1 MLEVPGNRSILQRRS
16 SISNTIQAGLDG
28 LAVLGVAYWLVDY
41 HIGDLTADYTIMILL
56 LMGALAVIYDHY
68 AIYRSNANFTR
79 KIYTLF
85 KAWTATF
92 AFLFIMAFLTKQSEQ
107 YSRLLV
113 GQLFLAGY
121 VSQLLLHLLMRAMQ
135 GTILKHAHKPENAVI
150 IGTGRLANF
159 LYQKISSNPWLDT
172 HVVGCVQIKAGES
185 AATSAVMP
193 AATPDAADEAGK
205 YPPLLGDIT
214 GLEELIGRHGVRT
227 VYFVTPLDTAEVIED
242 LYFKLLDKHI
252 TVHWIPDIFSLRL
265 VNHSVREIAGIPVI
279 TLSETPLT
287 GTRLLIKSLEDF
299 VLSALILI
307 LVSPILLAVAIAIKL
322 DSPGPVF
329 FRQQRMGWNGKI
341 FRIWKFRSMQVHQ
354 SENGVVVQAQ
364 KNDPRVTRVGA
375 FIRRTSLDELP
386 QVFNVLMGEMSLVGP
401 RPHAIQHDEEYSR
414 RITDYF
420 ARHNIKPGI
429 TGLAQVRG
437 YRGETRDI
445 EQMIQR
451 VESDIEY
458 INNWS
463 LALDLSIL
471 LRTAAVFTGKNAY

>member
-1 MLEVPGNRSILQRRS
+1 MFLTPRAGRSVLQRRS
-16 SISNTIQAGLDG
+16 SISNTVQAGLDG
-28 LAVLGVAYWLVDY
+28 LAVLGVAYWLIDY
-41 HIGDLTADYTIMILL
+41 NIGELTADYTIMVLL

-68 AIYRSNANFTR
+68 AIYRSNTNFTR
-79 KIYTLF
+79 KVFTLF

-92 AFLFIMAFLTKQSEQ
+92 AFLFILAFLTKQSEH

-121 VSQLLLHLLMRAMQ
+121 ASQLLLHVLMLALQR
-135 GTILKHAHKPENAVI
+135 TLLKHAHRPENALI

-159 LYQKISSNPWLDT
+159 LYQKISSNPWMET
-172 HVVGCVQIKAGES
+172 RVIGCVQIKAGDGTVTPVS
-185 AATSAVMP
+185 AGEPGKSPAV
-193 AATPDAADEAGK
+193 
-205 YPPLLGDIT
+205 LGDIDA
-214 GLEELIGRHGVRT
+214 LEELIERHAVRS

-242 LYFKLLDKHI
+242 VYFKMLDMHI
-252 TVHWIPDIFSLRL
+252 NVNWIPDIFSLRL

-299 VLSALILI
+299 VLSVAILILI
-307 LVSPILLAVAIAIKL
+307 APVLVAVAIAIKL
-322 DSPGPVF
+322 ESPGPVF
-329 FRQQRMGWNGKI
+329 FRQKRMGWNGKI
-341 FRIWKFRSMQVHQ
+341 FRIWKFRSMYVHQ
-354 SENGVVVQAQ
+354 PEKGVIVQAQ

-386 QVFNVLMGEMSLVGP
+386 QIFNVLLGEMSLVGP

-414 RITDYF
+414 RIADYF

-463 LALDLSIL
+463 LGLDLSIL
-471 LRTAAVFTGKNAY
+471 LRTTTVFTGKNAY